1 MREII
6 FSKYSNERDRRFAIR
21 TDILEEDGR
30 RWLEKTSLYPEGKG
44 HIENMLQ
51 WNQKLDALY
60 RAVPFVSNKCEAGED
75 CVKLEYLEEENL
87 AEYLDDLLEKG
98 KEKEAEQKLT
108 EYLENVRKIHSQKPF
123 SMTEAFERVFG
134 KVTLPENLTCAE
146 ITNID
151 MICDN
156 VLLTSP
162 YTILDYEWTFDFP
175 VPCEFVLYRIIHYY
189 IQTHSVRRALDEETL
204 YGKFG
209 ITEEARERNVCR
221 YDTRSSVCVPDK
233 CRRLAGIFRR
243 KERLLSGEKFRKA
256 LYDRRKCQMYPGTAR
271 EMPVYPVGS
280 GRCSLFGTP

>member
-21 TDILEEDGR
+21 TDILEEDGE
-30 RWLEKTSLYPEGKG
+30 RWLEKTPLYPEGKG

-51 WNQKLDALY
+51 WNQTLNALY
-60 RAVPFVSNKCEAGED
+60 RAVPFVSNKCEAGEG

-98 KEKEAEQKLT
+98 REKEAAQKLT
-108 EYLENVRKIHSQKPF
+108 EYLENVQKIHSQRPF
-123 SMTEAFERVFG
+123 SMTEEFQRVFG

-146 ITNID
+146 ITNLD

-189 IQTHSVRRALDEETL
+189 IQTHSVRRALDEEAL
-204 YGKFG
+204 YGEFG
-209 ITEEARERNVCR
+209 ITEEARESFFR
-221 YDTRSSVCVPDK
+221 TTGF
-233 CRRLAGIFRR
+233 RL
-243 KERLLSGEKFRKA
+243 
-256 LYDRRKCQMYPGTAR
+256 
-271 EMPVYPVGS
+271 PV
-280 GRCSLFGTP
+280 